1 MDNFSPESRAAVQEA
16 FNALRGSIGKAL
28 DTELEK
34 RKQRDLER
42 NESLREELDILRSR
56 SEYID
61 RLEQDNSSLRNKLLR
76 FHHQNRD
83 TESPRSTPRPN
94 VSVQDK
100 ATNTDPTPVESSD
113 KENDVERVLHESH
126 KVLRRYNALNKNFK
140 LLKAEYQKQ
149 KDLIKQWGE
158 YSTSL
163 EAKIKRIEDRH
174 GQSIDPTPAFESA
187 SEPSRPRAAA
197 TPSFTAD
204 SGAEPDQAN
213 GAVEPQLAAQ
223 PDPPAD
229 PPRDEGN
236 LPSGH
241 TSDRETTESGKDADE
256 QTLPPLRQ
264 DFNVTTEV
272 LVKSEPSSDGP
283 IFVSERSVGKRKR
296 ADDQVTDQTTRT
308 RIKIESSGLSNSLP
322 STQIQESMDLDELGP
337 RVTTPRRKRYADLDR
352 DKSFNS
358 VTVRPDNVSTP
369 AAKPLQNSAVLTPV
383 NPNVM
388 PVHPQEKKAVEN
400 PTRKG
405 LTQGIRSLAEDGI
418 TYKKT
423 GREEPAG
430 GNFRTP
436 QPAGRLSTLLNTAPS
451 EETPTIT
458 RSAPRL
464 RGNDPE
470 DDDSLRFPDRRQ
482 LPFNKERRDKP
493 KGSAF
498 SRKSTE
504 DAAEPSP
511 TRGSSKNRATV
522 ETPLTSSKTG
532 LRSKPVAD
540 LRMSDFKVNPK
551 FNGGADYAYSEVVRG
566 NDRSC
571 LPGCT
576 DMNCCGPH
584 FRAMALAQKNS
595 ADRTTASDN
604 KLFEDFLGDRIST
617 VWGMSKPEKEN
628 LWVEAKT
635 WQLAN
640 ELGKHRHRYARRAS
654 PEGFWNVDFPNTQEV
669 QAEKAEFEKRE
680 KQMIQERYRE
690 AMRGGG
696 RWVFKDE

>member
-1 MDNFSPESRAAVQEA
+1 MDSFSPESRAAVQGA

-34 RKQRDLER
+34 RKQKDLER
-42 NESLREELDILRSR
+42 NESLREELEILRSR
-56 SEYID
+56 AEYID
-61 RLEQDNSSLRNKLLR
+61 RVEQENSSLRNKLLR

-83 TESPRSTPRPN
+83 TESPRDTPRPS

-100 ATNTDPTPVESSD
+100 AINTDPTPVGSSD

-158 YSTSL
+158 YATSL

-204 SGAEPDQAN
+204 PGAEHDHAN
-213 GAVEPQLAAQ
+213 GVAEPQLAAQ
-223 PDPPAD
+223 PDPPAHL
-229 PPRDEGN
+229 PRDEGN

-241 TSDRETTESGKDADE
+241 TSDRDTTESGKDADE

-264 DFNVTTEV
+264 NVNVTTEV

-337 RVTTPRRKRYADLDR
+337 RVTTPRRKRYAELER

-358 VTVRPDNVSTP
+358 VTVRPDNVSAP
-369 AAKPLQNSAVLTPV
+369 AANPLQNSAVLTPV

-405 LTQGIRSLAEDGI
+405 LAQGIRSLAEDGL

-423 GREEPAG
+423 GREEP
-430 GNFRTP
+430 
-436 QPAGRLSTLLNTAPS
+436 
-451 EETPTIT
+451 
-458 RSAPRL
+458 
-464 RGNDPE
+464 
-470 DDDSLRFPDRRQ
+470 
-482 LPFNKERRDKP
+482 
-493 KGSAF
+493 
-498 SRKSTE
+498 
-504 DAAEPSP
+504 
-511 TRGSSKNRATV
+511 V
-522 ETPLTSSKTG
+522 
-532 LRSKPVAD
+532 
-540 LRMSDFKVNPK
+540 
-551 FNGGADYAYSEVVRG
+551 
-566 NDRSC
+566 
-571 LPGCT
+571 
-576 DMNCCGPH
+576 
-584 FRAMALAQKNS
+584 
-595 ADRTTASDN
+595 
-604 KLFEDFLGDRIST
+604 
-617 VWGMSKPEKEN
+617 
-628 LWVEAKT
+628 
-635 WQLAN
+635 
-640 ELGKHRHRYARRAS
+640 ARRSFEYPLKYGTIRSDANHNAVGAS
-654 PEGFWNVDFPNTQEV
+654 TSWQ
-669 QAEKAEFEKRE
+669 
-680 KQMIQERYRE
+680 
-690 AMRGGG
+690 
-696 RWVFKDE
+696 

>member
-1 MDNFSPESRAAVQEA
+1 MDSFSPESRAAVQEA

-34 RKQRDLER
+34 RKQKDLER
-42 NESLREELDILRSR
+42 NESLREELEILRSR
-56 SEYID
+56 AEYID
-61 RLEQDNSSLRNKLLR
+61 RVEQENSSLRNKLLR

-83 TESPRSTPRPN
+83 TESPRDTPRLSI
-94 VSVQDK
+94 SVQEK
-100 ATNTDPTPVESSD
+100 ATNTDPPPNESFD

-204 SGAEPDQAN
+204 PGVEPDQAN
-213 GAVEPQLAAQ
+213 GIAEPQLAAQ
-223 PDPPAD
+223 PDLPAD

-241 TSDRETTESGKDADE
+241 TSDRDTTESGKDADE

-264 DFNVTTEV
+264 NVNVTTEV
-272 LVKSEPSSDGP
+272 FVKSEPSSDGP

-337 RVTTPRRKRYADLDR
+337 RVTTPRRKRHADLER

-358 VTVRPDNVSTP
+358 VTVRPDNISTP
-369 AAKPLQNSAVLTPV
+369 AAKPLQNFAVLTPV

-405 LTQGIRSLAEDGI
+405 LAQGIRSLAEDGL

-430 GNFRTP
+430 
-436 QPAGRLSTLLNTAPS
+436 
-451 EETPTIT
+451 
-458 RSAPRL
+458 
-464 RGNDPE
+464 
-470 DDDSLRFPDRRQ
+470 
-482 LPFNKERRDKP
+482 
-493 KGSAF
+493 
-498 SRKSTE
+498 
-504 DAAEPSP
+504 
-511 TRGSSKNRATV
+511 
-522 ETPLTSSKTG
+522 

-540 LRMSDFKVNPK
+540 LRMGDFKINPK

-595 ADRTTASDN
+595 ADRTAASDN

-640 ELGKHRHRYARRAS
+640 ELGKHRHRRI
-654 PEGFWNVDFPNTQEV
+654 N
-669 QAEKAEFEKRE
+669 
-680 KQMIQERYRE
+680 
-690 AMRGGG
+690 
-696 RWVFKDE
+696 KDS

>member
-1 MDNFSPESRAAVQEA
+1 MDSFSPESRAAVQEA

-28 DTELEK
+28 DT
-34 RKQRDLER
+34 DPPP
-42 NESLREELDILRSR
+42 NES
-56 SEYID
+56 
-61 RLEQDNSSLRNKLLR
+61 
-76 FHHQNRD
+76 F
-83 TESPRSTPRPN
+83 
-94 VSVQDK
+94 
-100 ATNTDPTPVESSD
+100 D

-204 SGAEPDQAN
+204 PGVEPDQAN
-213 GAVEPQLAAQ
+213 GIAEPQLAAQ
-223 PDPPAD
+223 PDLPAD

-241 TSDRETTESGKDADE
+241 TSDRDTTESGKDADE

-264 DFNVTTEV
+264 NVNVTTEV
-272 LVKSEPSSDGP
+272 FVKSEPSSDGP

-337 RVTTPRRKRYADLDR
+337 RVTTPRRKRHADLER

-358 VTVRPDNVSTP
+358 VTVRPDNISTP
-369 AAKPLQNSAVLTPV
+369 AAKPLQNFAVLTPV

-405 LTQGIRSLAEDGI
+405 LAQGIRSLAEDGL

-430 GNFRTP
+430 
-436 QPAGRLSTLLNTAPS
+436 
-451 EETPTIT
+451 
-458 RSAPRL
+458 
-464 RGNDPE
+464 
-470 DDDSLRFPDRRQ
+470 
-482 LPFNKERRDKP
+482 
-493 KGSAF
+493 
-498 SRKSTE
+498 
-504 DAAEPSP
+504 
-511 TRGSSKNRATV
+511 
-522 ETPLTSSKTG
+522 

-540 LRMSDFKVNPK
+540 LRMGDFKINPK

-595 ADRTTASDN
+595 ADRTAASDN

-640 ELGKHRHRYARRAS
+640 ELGKHRHRRI
-654 PEGFWNVDFPNTQEV
+654 N
-669 QAEKAEFEKRE
+669 
-680 KQMIQERYRE
+680 
-690 AMRGGG
+690 
-696 RWVFKDE
+696 KDS

>member
-1 MDNFSPESRAAVQEA
+1 MDSFSPESRAAVQEA

-34 RKQRDLER
+34 RKQKDLER
-42 NESLREELDILRSR
+42 NESLREELEILRSR
-56 SEYID
+56 AEYID
-61 RLEQDNSSLRNKLLR
+61 RVEQENSSLRNKLLR

-83 TESPRSTPRPN
+83 TESPRDTPRLSI
-94 VSVQDK
+94 SVQDK
-100 ATNTDPTPVESSD
+100 ATNTDPPPNESFD

-204 SGAEPDQAN
+204 PGVEPDQAN
-213 GAVEPQLAAQ
+213 GIAEPQLAAQ
-223 PDPPAD
+223 PDLPAD

-241 TSDRETTESGKDADE
+241 TSDRDTTESGKDADE

-264 DFNVTTEV
+264 NVNVTTEV
-272 LVKSEPSSDGP
+272 FVKSEPSSDGP

-337 RVTTPRRKRYADLDR
+337 RVTTPRRKRHADLER

-358 VTVRPDNVSTP
+358 VTVRPDDISTP
-369 AAKPLQNSAVLTPV
+369 AAKPLQNFAVLTPV

-405 LTQGIRSLAEDGI
+405 LAQGIRSLAEDGL

-430 GNFRTP
+430 
-436 QPAGRLSTLLNTAPS
+436 
-451 EETPTIT
+451 
-458 RSAPRL
+458 
-464 RGNDPE
+464 
-470 DDDSLRFPDRRQ
+470 
-482 LPFNKERRDKP
+482 
-493 KGSAF
+493 
-498 SRKSTE
+498 
-504 DAAEPSP
+504 
-511 TRGSSKNRATV
+511 
-522 ETPLTSSKTG
+522 

-540 LRMSDFKVNPK
+540 LRMGDFKINPK

-595 ADRTTASDN
+595 ADRTAASDN

-640 ELGKHRHRYARRAS
+640 ELGKHRHRRI
-654 PEGFWNVDFPNTQEV
+654 N
-669 QAEKAEFEKRE
+669 
-680 KQMIQERYRE
+680 
-690 AMRGGG
+690 
-696 RWVFKDE
+696 KDS